1 MKIFDLSFIGSGVGS
16 SEVIFNLIKSI
27 SLEKNSLKKKSI

>member
-1 MKIFDLSFIGSGVGS
+1 MKIFDLSFIEWYGS

-27 SLEKNSLKKKSI
+27 SLEKNSLKKSI